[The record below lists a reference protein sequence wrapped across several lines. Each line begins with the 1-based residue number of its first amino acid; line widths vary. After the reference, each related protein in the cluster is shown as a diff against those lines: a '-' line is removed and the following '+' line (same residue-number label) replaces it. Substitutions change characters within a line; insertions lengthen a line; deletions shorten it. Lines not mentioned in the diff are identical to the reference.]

1 MQITTQFN
9 LGDSVRFRS
18 ETWKV
23 KTISVNVRKLADSN
37 PDGLVVVEYYITN
50 ERSAARVPESALEA
64 CTISAGVET
73 VQRIPRSIGIE
84 IREEASHAY

>member
-1 MQITTQFN
+1 MQIETQFN

-23 KTISVNVRKLADSN
+23 KTISVNARKLADSN
-37 PDGLVVVEYYITN
+37 PEGLVVVEYYITN
-50 ERSAARVPESALEA
+50 DRSAARVPESALTSG
-64 CTISAGVET
+64 TIDAGVET
-73 VQRIPRSIGIE
+73 VQRVPRNVGVE